1 MPTFRLA
8 FETLGRGRSWPET
21 LLYFSVGR
29 PALKG
34 SGSARAKWVS
44 TMETQRFGNTGM
56 EVSVLGLGTAE
67 IGFEEVAGRTLD
79 AIF

>member
-1 MPTFRLA
+1 
-8 FETLGRGRSWPET
+8 
-21 LLYFSVGR
+21 
-29 PALKG
+29 
-34 SGSARAKWVS
+34 
-44 TMETQRFGNTGM
+44 METQRFGNTGM